1 MTEALDNST
10 PKPSILLV
18 DDDERLR
25 SRMARAFE
33 ERGYEAQQADGYED
47 AIAIAERESTEYAV
61 VDLRMPGK
69 SGLEVVRELH
79 RIDSATKVVVLTGY
93 GSIATALEAVRLG
106 ATHYLTK
113 PADVDAVIASFDRDE
128 TLANPEAL
136 AAESETPQTPSL
148 ARVEWEHI
156 QRVLTDCGGN
166 ITKAAERLGIHRRSL
181 QRKLAKFPMP
191 R

>member
-1 MTEALDNST
+1 MTEAHDSAT
-10 PKPSILLV
+10 PKPSIVVV

-25 SRMARAFE
+25 SRMTRAFE
-33 ERGYEAQQADGYED
+33 ERGYEAQQAEGYDG
-47 AIAIAERESTEYAV
+47 AITIAARESTEYAV

-79 RIDSATKVVVLTGY
+79 RIDPATKIVVLTGY

-113 PADVDAVIASFDRDE
+113 PADVDEVIASFERGG
-128 TLANPEAL
+128 AEA
-136 AAESETPQTPSL
+136 AVQAPPAGSEMQQTPSL

-166 ITKAAERLGIHRRSL
+166 ITKAAEKLGIHRRSL
-181 QRKLAKFPMP
+181 QRKLAKFPVP
-191 R
+191 H

>member
-1 MTEALDNST
+1 MTDATDDNA

-18 DDDERLR
+18 DDDERFR
-25 SRMARAFE
+25 SRMTRAFE
-33 ERGYEAQQADGYED
+33 ERGYEAQQAEGHDD
-47 AIAIAERESTEYAV
+47 AITIAERESTEYAV

-69 SGLEVVRELH
+69 SGLEVVRALH
-79 RIDSATKVVVLTGY
+79 RIDPATKIVVLTGY
-93 GSIATALEAVRLG
+93 GSIATALEAMRLG

-113 PADVDAVIASFDRDE
+113 PADVDEVIASFDRGGAQR
-128 TLANPEAL
+128 TQTAPS
-136 AAESETPQTPSL
+136 AESETPQTPSL

-166 ITKAAERLGIHRRSL
+166 ITKAAEKLGIHRRSL
-181 QRKLAKFPMP
+181 QRKLSKFPMP

>member
-1 MTEALDNST
+1 MTEATDSAT

-18 DDDERLR
+18 DDDERFR

-33 ERGYEAQQADGYED
+33 ERGYEAEQADGYD
-47 AIAIAERESTEYAV
+47 TAIAIAERESTEYAV

-79 RIDSATKVVVLTGY
+79 RIDAATKIVVLTGY
-93 GSIATALEAVRLG
+93 GSIATALEAVRIG

-113 PADVDAVIASFDRDE
+113 PADVDEVIASFDRSD
-128 TLANPEAL
+128 AEAT
-136 AAESETPQTPSL
+136 AESSSAQSDAPETPSL

-166 ITKAAERLGIHRRSL
+166 ITKASEKLGIHRRSL
-181 QRKLAKFPMP
+181 QRKLSKFPMP

>member
-1 MTEALDNST
+1 MTDASDDAS
-10 PKPSILLV
+10 PKPSVLLV

-33 ERGYEAQQADGYED
+33 QRGYEAQQADGYDGAVAVTEL
-47 AIAIAERESTEYAV
+47 ESTEYAV

-69 SGLEVVRELH
+69 SGLELVRELH
-79 RIDSATKVVVLTGY
+79 RIDPATKIVVLTGY

-113 PADVDAVIASFDRDE
+113 PADVDGVIEAFGRSDAA
-128 TLANPEAL
+128 TGPEA
-136 AAESETPQTPSL
+136 AATGSEAPETPSL

-166 ITKAAERLGIHRRSL
+166 ITKASERLGIHRRSL
-181 QRKLAKFPMP
+181 QRKLSKFPTP